1 MSRHQKTGAGWEK
14 WLAGAALG
22 AVAMYYSD
30 PRQGR
35 RRRALLR
42 DQIYS
47 IGLGAADVR
56 DATAHDFGNRLQG
69 VRARLLQ
76 TFGGQQPAEEEV
88 LVSRVRAQL
97 GHLVSHPHAIEVTA
111 DGGHVVL
118 SGAILV
124 DERDRLLAQ
133 ARRIPG
139 VADVE
144 DRLTVYASA
153 AGVPALQ
160 GRHRTATGLSGR
172 PALQALAGG
181 ALGAYG
187 LTRRGGTGMVLAS
200 AGMALLGRAIEGLRQ
215 MNRQH
220 RAEAAAIHL
229 EQSIEVHASSETVFD
244 AWSDFENFPH
254 FFSKLLAVHDLGNG
268 RARWVAQE
276 TSNSRLEWNA
286 AWNMRERPRRLGW
299 HSEPA
304 AAFGH
309 AGEVTLEP
317 TRQGT
322 RVTLRLTLKPPPGA
336 PADALHRMAG
346 TDPARE
352 LDEDL
357 IRMKSFIESGVVP
370 HHGTRSPQPAGGQL
384 LH

>member
-1 MSRHQKTGAGWEK
+1 MSRDQKTGAGWEK

-22 AVAMYYSD
+22 AAAMYFSD

-42 DQIYS
+42 DQLYS
-47 IGLGAADVR
+47 LGLGAIDVR
-56 DATAHDFGNRLQG
+56 DAATHDLNNRLQG
-69 VRARLLQ
+69 ARARLQQ
-76 TFGGQQPAEEEV
+76 TFGGREVVEEDV
-88 LVSRVRAQL
+88 LISRARAQL

-124 DERDRLLAQ
+124 DERAHLLAQ
-133 ARRIPG
+133 TCRIPG
-139 VADVE
+139 VAEVE

-153 AGVPALQ
+153 AGVPELQ
-160 GRHRTATGLSGR
+160 GWHRTTGQSGR
-172 PALQALAGG
+172 PAFQVLAGG
-181 ALGAYG
+181 ALGTYG
-187 LTRRGGTGMVLAS
+187 LTRRNPSGLVLAS
-200 AGMALLGRAIEGLRQ
+200 IGFGLLGRAFEGLRQ
-215 MNRQH
+215 IRRQ
-220 RAEAAAIHL
+220 RRQEAATLRL
-229 EQSIEVHASSETVFD
+229 EQSIEVHAAPETVFD

-254 FFSKLLAVHDLGNG
+254 FFSKILAVHDLGDG

-276 TSNSRLEWNA
+276 TSHSRLEWNA
-286 AWNMRERPRRLGW
+286 AWNKRERPRILAW
-299 HSEPA
+299 HSEQA

-309 AGEVTLEP
+309 AGTVTLEP

-322 RVTLRLTLKPPPGA
+322 RVTVRLTLQPPAGA

-346 TDPARE
+346 ANPARE
-352 LDEDL
+352 LDADL

-370 HHGTRSPQPAGGQL
+370 HHGTRPPQPEGGQL

>member
-1 MSRHQKTGAGWEK
+1 MSRQHKTGAGWEK
-14 WLAGAALG
+14 WLAGVALG

-47 IGLGAADVR
+47 MSLGAAGAR
-56 DATAHDFGNRLQG
+56 DAATHDIGNRLQG
-69 VRARLLQ
+69 VRARLQQ
-76 TFGGQQPAEEEV
+76 TFGGYQPAEEAV

-97 GHLVSHPHAIEVTA
+97 GHLVSHPHAIEVIA

-124 DERDRLLAQ
+124 DERDRLLTQ
-133 ARRIPG
+133 LRRIAG

-160 GRHRTATGLSGR
+160 GRHRTAANVSGR

-187 LTRRGGTGMVLAS
+187 LTRRSPGGMVLAG
-200 AGMALLGRAIEGLRQ
+200 AGLALLGRAFEGLRQ
-215 MNRQH
+215 MSRQH
-220 RAEAAAIHL
+220 QAEAAAIHL
-229 EQSIEVHASSETVFD
+229 EQSIDVHAAPETVFD

-254 FFSKLLAVHDLGNG
+254 FFSKLLAVHDLGDG
-268 RARWVAQE
+268 RSRWVAQE
-276 TSNSRLEWNA
+276 TSNTRLEWNA
-286 AWNMRERPRRLGW
+286 AWNKRERPRTLAW
-299 HSEPA
+299 HSEQA

-317 TRQGT
+317 LRQGT

-370 HHGTRSPQPAGGQL
+370 HHGTRPPQPAGGQL